1 MSEQRTLLCD
11 TAQAVFGEAAALPSP
26 FVSSEVETP
35 LGVAQTRGIST
46 ALDANGIKSSMAPIE
61 AAGFNLLLVAESDG
75 GFGGDWGD
83 VFAVLRIAGAKVPH
97 LPVGDLIIGGEISRP
112 IGAFI
117 RVAQA
122 AGAMDAAL
130 AMSID
135 YSNTRQQFGKPL
147 SKFQAVQQ
155 VLAVFATEAAAVNV
169 AGAAAA
175 AALDRANGDAEA
187 ALFEIA
193 TAKLRTNQAIGQA
206 TSIAHQVHGAIGF
219 TKDYDLHKLTGALLN
234 WRSEYGN
241 DAYWADVLGGM
252 AAKLGGAGLW
262 AEVTQRG

>member
-1 MSEQRTLLCD
+1 MSEQRTLLCE
-11 TAQAVFGEAAALPSP
+11 TAQAVVAEAAK
-26 FVSSEVETP
+26 V
-35 LGVAQTRGIST
+35 G
-46 ALDANGIKSSMAPIE
+46 MAPVK
-61 AAGFNLLLVAESDG
+61 AAGFAQLLSPESEG
-75 GFGGDWGD
+75 AFGGDWGD
-83 VFAVLRIAGAKVPH
+83 VFAVLRIAGAKVPL
-97 LPVGDLIIGGEISRP
+97 LPVGELIIGREISHP

-130 AMSID
+130 VMSID
-135 YSNTRQQFGKPL
+135 YTNTRQQFGKPL

-175 AALDRANGDAEA
+175 AALDFANGDANA

-193 TAKLRTNQAIGQA
+193 AAKLRTNQAIGQV
-206 TSIAHQVHGAIGF
+206 TSTAHQVHGAMGF
-219 TKDYDLHKLTGALLN
+219 TKDYDLHKLTGPLLS
-234 WRSEYGN
+234 WRSDYGN

-252 AAKLGGAGLW
+252 SAKLGGAGLW
-262 AEVTQRG
+262 AELTRRG

>member
-1 MSEQRTLLCD
+1 MSEQRALLCN
-11 TAQAVFGEAAALPSP
+11 TAEAVFVEAAA
-26 FVSSEVETP
+26 
-35 LGVAQTRGIST
+35 GGI
-46 ALDANGIKSSMAPIE
+46 DPIE
-61 AAGFNLLLVAESDG
+61 AAGFGQLLVPEAEG

-83 VFAVLRIAGAKVPH
+83 VFAVLRIAGAKIPH
-97 LPVGDLIIGGEISRP
+97 LPVGELIVGGEISRP
-112 IGAFI
+112 VGAFI

-135 YSNTRQQFGKPL
+135 YVNTRQQFGKPL
-147 SKFQAVQQ
+147 GKFQAVQQ
-155 VLAVFATEAAAVNV
+155 VLAIFATEAAAVNV

-175 AALDRANGDAEA
+175 AALDKAGGDADV

-193 TAKLRTNQAIGQA
+193 SAKLRTNKAIGQA

-219 TKDYDLHKLTGALLN
+219 TQEYDLHKLTGPLLD
-234 WRSEYGN
+234 WRSDFGN

-252 AAKLGGAGLW
+252 TAKMGGSGLW
-262 AEVTQRG
+262 QEVTRRG

>member
-11 TAQAVFGEAAALPSP
+11 TAEAVFAEA
-26 FVSSEVETP
+26 TTK
-35 LGVAQTRGIST
+35 G
-46 ALDANGIKSSMAPIE
+46 MAPME
-61 AAGFNLLLVAESDG
+61 AAGFGQLLVSEAEG

-83 VFAVLRIAGAKVPH
+83 MFAVLRIAGAKVPH
-97 LPVGDLIIGGEISRP
+97 LPVGELIVGTEISRP

-135 YSNTRQQFGKPL
+135 YVNTRQQFGKPL
-147 SKFQAVQQ
+147 GKFQAVQQ
-155 VLAVFATEAAAVNV
+155 VLAIFATEAAAVNV

-175 AALDRANGDAEA
+175 AALDKAGGDAEV

-193 TAKLRTNQAIGQA
+193 SAKLRTNKAIGQA

-219 TKDYDLHKLTGALLN
+219 TQEYDLHKLTGPLLD
-234 WRSEYGN
+234 WRSDCGN

-252 AAKLGGAGLW
+252 TAKLGGAGLW
-262 AEVTQRG
+262 AEVTRRSE

>member
-11 TAQAVFGEAAALPSP
+11 TAEAVFAEAAN
-26 FVSSEVETP
+26 E
-35 LGVAQTRGIST
+35 G
-46 ALDANGIKSSMAPIE
+46 MAPIE
-61 AAGFNLLLVAESDG
+61 AAGFGQLLVPEAEG

-97 LPVGDLIIGGEISRP
+97 LPVGELIVDGEISRP
-112 IGAFI
+112 VGAFI

-135 YSNTRQQFGKPL
+135 YVNTRQQFGKPL
-147 SKFQAVQQ
+147 GKFQAVQQ
-155 VLAVFATEAAAVNV
+155 VLAIFATEAAAVNV

-175 AALDRANGDAEA
+175 VALDKAGGDANA

-193 TAKLRTNQAIGQA
+193 SAKLRTNKAIGQA

-219 TKDYDLHKLTGALLN
+219 TQEYDLHKLTGPLLD
-234 WRSEYGN
+234 WRSDFGN
-241 DAYWADVLGGM
+241 DAYWADVLGGI

-262 AEVTQRG
+262 QEVTRRG

>member
-11 TAQAVFGEAAALPSP
+11 TAEAVFAEA
-26 FVSSEVETP
+26 VVE
-35 LGVAQTRGIST
+35 GI
-46 ALDANGIKSSMAPIE
+46 APIE
-61 AAGFNLLLVAESDG
+61 TAGFAQLLVSEADG

-83 VFAVLRIAGAKVPH
+83 VFAVLRLAGAKVPQ
-97 LPVGDLIIGGEISRP
+97 LPVGELIVGGEVSRP

-117 RVAQA
+117 HVAQA

-135 YSNTRQQFGKPL
+135 YVNTRQQFGKPL
-147 SKFQAVQQ
+147 GKFQAVQQ
-155 VLAVFATEAAAVNV
+155 VLAIFATEAAAVNV

-175 AALDRANGDAEA
+175 TALDKAGGDANA

-193 TAKLRTNQAIGQA
+193 SAKLRTNKAIGQA

-219 TKDYDLHKLTGALLN
+219 TQEYELHKLTGPLLD
-234 WRSEYGN
+234 WRSDHGN
-241 DAYWADVLGGM
+241 DAYWADVLGAM
-252 AAKLGGAGLW
+252 ASTLGGSGLW
-262 AEVTQRG
+262 AEITAR

>member
-11 TAQAVFGEAAALPSP
+11 TAQAVFAEAA
-26 FVSSEVETP
+26 
-35 LGVAQTRGIST
+35 T
-46 ALDANGIKSSMAPIE
+46 AGLAPIE
-61 AAGFNLLLVAESDG
+61 AAGFAQLLIAENNG

-97 LPVGDLIIGGEISRP
+97 LPVGELIIGGEISQP

-135 YSNTRQQFGKPL
+135 YTNTRQQFGKPL

-175 AALDRANGDAEA
+175 AALDRANGDVDA

-193 TAKLRTNQAIGQA
+193 AAKLRTNQAIGQA
-206 TSIAHQVHGAIGF
+206 TAIAHQVHGAIGF
-219 TKDYDLHKLTGALLN
+219 TKDYDLHKLTGPLLN
-234 WRSEYGN
+234 WRSDYGN
-241 DAYWADVLGGM
+241 DTHWAAVLGGI

-262 AEVTQRG
+262 AEITRRG